1 MQAQCPKCQ
10 SDFTEFKLKDSHVLF
25 DLCLLCH
32 ATWFDKDEFWS
43 ALKNKEA
50 KKQFKKQGLLNKKRT
65 SYPCPK
71 CSTPNTFLQ
80 EGTLP
85 MTQITVEHC
94 DFCESFLFD
103 NKEFHEAKAQI
114 DSQSHVITKAT
125 LNQNHSTKSLE
136 QNNNLFKQ
144 PNPTTLNQNHS
155 TKSLE
160 QNNNP
165 FKQPNPTTLNQNNST
180 KSLEQN
186 SNPFKQPNPT
196 TLNQNNSTKSLEQ
209 NSNPFKQPNPTTL
222 NQNNLTQVQKN
233 DFSFKIFQKR
243 LKNLNQQV
251 YNFTKNHEK
260 PPKGQSFKNSL
271 FRIKK
276 SFHFI
281 FKEPEII
288 LFSFLQLLAIFVAY
302 LVFIKTL
309 DWIPKES
316 WEQARSNSE
325 QSAQLEWFLFVGAF
339 VAVGFA
345 SIFIGF
351 FTACIGASHILTRLG
366 QKSTVLTCIQFVF
379 PKIWS
384 LWIFSWIDAWIT
396 TNQVL
401 SRLNRNRDS
410 VALRTFEEAMYYA
423 WKIGTAGIIPGLLTT
438 NNTWTSCKNSIGF
451 LKHKTREVL
460 ELRIGYSLVN
470 WIVGLCCV
478 LGFYPITRF
487 FILNFDFIK
496 EKTVDSQTSDA
507 FFIMGIPFL
516 LAVVCVQMFVRPF
529 YIISLF
535 DLYSEYL
542 IETKQKVIIPK
553 KTNWAYIAII
563 TFILLLLFIFFSF
576 LFYENKEL

>member
-1 MQAQCPKCQ
+1 MQAQCPKCKAA
-10 SDFTEFKLKDSHVLF
+10 FTEFKLKDSNVLF

-65 SYPCPK
+65 FYPCPK

-125 LNQNHSTKSLE
+125 LNQNNLTKPLEPHSIPFKKST
-136 QNNNLFKQ
+136 
-144 PNPTTLNQNHS
+144 PTT
-155 TKSLE
+155 
-160 QNNNP
+160 
-165 FKQPNPTTLNQNNST
+165 FNQNNSS

-186 SNPFKQPNPT
+186 SNPFKKPTPT
-196 TLNQNNSTKSLEQ
+196 TFNQNNSSKSLEQ
-209 NSNPFKQPNPTTL
+209 NSNPFKKPTPTTF
-222 NQNNLTQVQKN
+222 NQNNSSKSLEQNSNPFKKPTPTTFNQSNLTQVQKN
-233 DFSFKIFQKR
+233 DFSFKIFNKR
-243 LKNLNQQV
+243 LKKLNQQV
-251 YNFTKNHEK
+251 YNFTNHQEK
-260 PPKGQSFKNSL
+260 PSKVQSLGNSL

-325 QSAQLEWFLFVGAF
+325 QSAQLEWFLFVGSF

-351 FTACIGASHILTRLG
+351 FTACMGASHILTRLG

-410 VALRTFEEAMYYA
+410 IALRTFEEAMYYA

-438 NNTWTSCKNSIGF
+438 NNTWTACKNSIGF

-460 ELRIGYSLVN
+460 ELRMGYSLVN

-542 IETKQKVIIPK
+542 IETKQKIIIPK

-563 TFILLLLFIFFSF
+563 AFILLLLFIFFSF